1 MKALKIFILMS
12 GLLVGTTSVAAE
24 PDEATVN
31 LIRDLGLKQSERPV
45 RQEKFWQKPRRIV
58 VLLDKRRLQ
67 SKPDAARWL
76 KEVAGDAEIVVA
88 TSGQSMID
96 TLDFLEDADVLLGMC
111 TNASLKS
118 GKNLRY
124 ILNYT
129 AGVDRCTRSPLALQ
143 RKLLVTNMKRIY
155 GPGIAEHTIAMM
167 YSLTRKLHVWHERQL
182 EKNWNRSAVKRTD
195 MWEVQGRTMLVVGLG
210 GIGTEIARRASALG
224 MKVIATRNSSR
235 KGPAFVSYVGL
246 TDELNK
252 LAAQADVVVN
262 ATPLTSKTRDLFN
275 KAFFTKMKKGGYF
288 INVGRGKSVVTD
300 DLIEVLKSGH
310 LGGAALD
317 VMDPEPLPK
326 NHPLW
331 TAPNLILTPHISSGS
346 DAQMKRFWLL
356 VRENLRRY
364 VNGEKMLNVVDLKK
378 GY

>member
-1 MKALKIFILMS
+1 MKILKLFILIS
-12 GLLVGTTSVAAE
+12 VITVGTTSVAAE
-24 PDEATVN
+24 PDEAT
-31 LIRDLGLKQSERPV
+31 IKMIKELGLKESAQPV
-45 RQEKFWQKPRRIV
+45 RQEQFWQKPRRIV
-58 VLLDKRRLQ
+58 VLLDKRRQQ
-67 SKPDAARWL
+67 SRPDAVSWL

-88 TSGQSMID
+88 PSRQAMVDMLKGT
-96 TLDFLEDADVLLGMC
+96 DVLLGIC
-111 TNASLKS
+111 NHASFKA

-129 AGVDRCTRSPLALQ
+129 AGVDRCVSSPLALK
-143 RKLLVTNMKRIY
+143 RDLLVTNMKRIY
-155 GPGIAEHTIAMM
+155 GPGIAEHAIAMM
-167 YSLTRKLHVWHERQL
+167 YSLTRKLHVWHDRQL
-182 EKNWNRSAVKRTD
+182 EEYWNRSAVKRTD

-246 TDELNK
+246 ANELKK

-262 ATPLTSKTRDLFN
+262 ATPLTSKTRGLFN
-275 KAFFTKMKKGGYF
+275 KAFFRTMKKGAYF
-288 INVGRGKSVVTD
+288 INIGRGKSVVTD
-300 DLIEVLKSGH
+300 DLVQALDSGQ

-317 VMDPEPLPK
+317 VVDPEPLPQG
-326 NHPLW
+326 HPLW
-331 TAPNLILTPHISSGS
+331 TTPNVIITPHISAGS
-346 DAQMKRFWLL
+346 DAQMNRFWLL
-356 VRENLRRY
+356 MRENLRRY

>member
-1 MKALKIFILMS
+1 MKVLKLLILMC
-12 GLLVGTTSVAAE
+12 GLVVGTTSGAVE
-24 PDEATVN
+24 PDAATVK
-31 LIRDLGLKQSERPV
+31 LIKDLGLKQSAQPV

-58 VLLDKRRLQ
+58 VLLDERRKQ
-67 SKPDAARWL
+67 SRSDAVSWL

-88 TSGQSMID
+88 PSRQAMVD
-96 TLDFLEDADVLLGMC
+96 KLEGADVLLGMC
-111 TNASLKS
+111 TDASLKA
-118 GKNLRY
+118 GKRLRY

-129 AGVDRCTRSPLALQ
+129 AGVDRCVSSPLALQ
-143 RKLLVTNMKRIY
+143 RDLLVTNMKRIY

-182 EKNWNRSAVKRTD
+182 EEYWNRSAVKRTD

-246 TDELNK
+246 ADELLK

-262 ATPLTSKTRDLFN
+262 ATPLTPKTTGLFN
-275 KAFFTKMKKGGYF
+275 KTFFTTMKKGAYF

-300 DLIEVLKSGH
+300 DLVEALESGH

-317 VMDPEPLPK
+317 VMDPEPLPQG
-326 NHPLW
+326 HALW
-331 TAPNLILTPHISSGS
+331 TTPNVIITPHISAGS

-364 VNGEKMLNVVDLKK
+364 VNGEKMLNVVDLKR

>member
-1 MKALKIFILMS
+1 MKMLKTFILMS
-12 GLLVGTTSVAAE
+12 GLLVCTSSFAVG
-24 PDEATVN
+24 PDEATIN
-31 LIRDLGLKQSERPV
+31 LIKDLGLKQSARPV
-45 RQEKFWQKPRRIV
+45 RQEKFWQKPRTIV

-67 SKPDAARWL
+67 SKPNAASWL
-76 KEVAGDAEIVVA
+76 KKVTGDAEIVVA
-88 TSGQSMID
+88 TSGQDMVD
-96 TLDFLEDADVLLGMC
+96 KLDFFEDADVLLGMC
-111 TNASLKS
+111 TDASLKS

-182 EKNWNRSAVKRTD
+182 ENNWNRSAVKRTD

-246 TDELNK
+246 TDELHK
-252 LAAQADVVVN
+252 LTAQADVVVN
-262 ATPLTSKTRDLFN
+262 ATPLTPKTKGLFN

-288 INVGRGKSVVTD
+288 INVGRGKSVVTN
-300 DLIEVLKSGH
+300 DLIEALKSKH

-331 TAPNLILTPHISSGS
+331 TTPNVILTPHISSGS
-346 DAQMKRFWLL
+346 DAQMNRFWLL

-364 VNGEKMLNVVDLKK
+364 VNGEKMLNVVNLKK

>member
-1 MKALKIFILMS
+1 MKTLKIFILMS
-12 GLLVGTTSVAAE
+12 GLLVGTSSFAVE
-24 PDEATVN
+24 PDEETVN
-31 LIRDLGLKQSERPV
+31 LIKNLGLKQSTRPV
-45 RQEKFWQKPRRIV
+45 RQEKFWQKPRQIV
-58 VLLDKRRLQ
+58 VLLDRRRLQ
-67 SKPDAARWL
+67 SRPDAANWL
-76 KEVAGDAEIVVA
+76 KEVTGEAEIVVA
-88 TSGQSMID
+88 TSGQD
-96 TLDFLEDADVLLGMC
+96 TVDKLDFFEDADVLLGMC
-111 TNASLKS
+111 TDASLKA

-143 RKLLVTNMKRIY
+143 RNLLVTNMKRIY

-167 YSLTRKLHVWHERQL
+167 YGLTRKLHVWHEEQL
-182 EKNWNRSAVKRTD
+182 EKSWNRSAVKRTD

-246 TDELNK
+246 TDELQK

-262 ATPLTSKTRDLFN
+262 ATPLTPKTKGLFN
-275 KAFFTKMKKGGYF
+275 KTFFTKMKKGGYF
-288 INVGRGKSVVTD
+288 INVGRGKSVVTN
-300 DLIEVLKSGH
+300 DLVEALKSGH
-310 LGGAALD
+310 VGGAALD

-331 TAPNLILTPHISSGS
+331 AAPNVILTPHISSGS
-346 DAQMKRFWLL
+346 DAQMNRFWLL